1 MRKIMSFQEL
11 SKKIEELGTLN
22 AQFRNL
28 TDRRLDEIEK
38 RGSADPLTIQQID
51 RLNHQLDVC
60 QSELESLK
68 AINKRPAV
76 EGIKTSYHENSSYQ
90 TAFSSYLRS
99 GSVSDLESVQYK
111 SLSSQTSDRDG
122 GYLITSRMSES
133 IFQFSDSESPM
144 RKLATVTTVSGD
156 ALELIED
163 PTEELCGW
171 TEDMNEILERTSS
184 SSLSSKKIINVHEL
198 YAQPKATQKMLDDPR
213 VDVEK
218 WLADR
223 LAYAFNTYEN
233 KAFIHGDGLSKPRGI
248 LTYTDGDN
256 RLQKIFTNESGKIN
270 ADSLIHL
277 FFSLKSKYT
286 NNAKFLLSREA
297 LQQIRLLKN
306 SNGQYLWQAG
316 LSESTPANILGAEF
330 LVSSEMPDVGSG
342 KTPIAFGDFKQG
354 YQIVDRQGIRILRD
368 PYTLKPFVKFYST
381 KRLGGDVIDSNAIKL
396 LQVS

>member
-1 MRKIMSFQEL
+1 
-11 SKKIEELGTLN
+11 
-22 AQFRNL
+22 
-28 TDRRLDEIEK
+28 
-38 RGSADPLTIQQID
+38 
-51 RLNHQLDVC
+51 
-60 QSELESLK
+60 
-68 AINKRPAV
+68 
-76 EGIKTSYHENSSYQ
+76 
-90 TAFSSYLRS
+90 
-99 GSVSDLESVQYK
+99 
-111 SLSSQTSDRDG
+111 
-122 GYLITSRMSES
+122 MSES

>member
-1 MRKIMSFQEL
+1 MSFQEL

>member
-1 MRKIMSFQEL
+1 MSFQEL

-51 RLNHQLDVC
+51 RLNHQLDLC
-60 QSELESLK
+60 QSEVDSLK

-76 EGIKTSYHENSSYQ
+76 ESTKSSYHQNGVYQ
-90 TAFSSYLRS
+90 AAFESYLRN
-99 GSVSDLESVQYK
+99 GSVSDLESIQYK

-122 GYLITSRMSES
+122 GYLITSKMSES

-144 RKLATVTTVSGD
+144 RKLATVTSVSGD

-171 TEDMNEILERTSS
+171 TEEMQEVLERPTS

-223 LAYAFNTYEN
+223 LAYAFNSYES
-233 KAFIHGDGLSKPRGI
+233 KAFISGDGISKPRGI

-256 RLQKIFTNESGKIN
+256 RIERIFTNESGKIN

-286 NNAKFLLSREA
+286 SNAKFLLSREA

-316 LSESTPANILGAEF
+316 LSETNPANILGAEF
-330 LVSSEMPDVGSG
+330 LVSSDMPDVGSG
-342 KTPIAFGDFKQG
+342 KSPIAFGDFKQG

-381 KRLGGDVIDSNAIKL
+381 KRLGGDVIDSNAIKFL
-396 LQVS
+396 HIS

>member
-1 MRKIMSFQEL
+1 MSFQEL

-381 KRLGGDVIDSNAIKL
+381 KRLGGDVIDSNAIKF

>member
-1 MRKIMSFQEL
+1 MSFQEL

-342 KTPIAFGDFKQG
+342 KTPIAFSF
-354 YQIVDRQGIRILRD
+354 L
-368 PYTLKPFVKFYST
+368 KFYS
-381 KRLGGDVIDSNAIKL
+381 LGLS
-396 LQVS
+396 S